1 MSNARPGGGLRL
13 QHRLTLIGLLPVAFF
28 GAVVTLVSVYAFQQI
43 SLNLVL
49 QRNAA
54 LAQVAAVGVANDL
67 HAYVRPLQTVA
78 SALTQHVGAP
88 DRQEQILREWAPFLD
103 SLEGGVALLDERGV
117 AIATTP
123 GHEQRKGLDYSFRS
137 YFQTTQAT
145 GHPVFSAVLAEKPS
159 GQDAVVISTPIS
171 NDDRFAGM
179 LIGVLFLAHHPWSN
193 NLEPLRTPQGGR
205 TYLVDTAGNVIS
217 HPDAARIGDTIKEDA
232 TLWQLAAEAQPA
244 SLLYDSPSSGERLV
258 VSYAPLPDVGW
269 GLIMEEPWRAILAP
283 TVPYQWAVGGLLT
296 LGVTLSMVLLVLSV
310 SRAIRPLTD
319 LIQEAIQV
327 STGAIF
333 HPLRAL
339 GPPEV
344 RMLIGV
350 FNRMVIRL
358 AEQQATLRRYA
369 IQVLESQEEERKRI
383 SRELHDET
391 VQDLVGL
398 VQRIQ
403 LCRGAMQ
410 RDPAAAR
417 QRLNEVQ
424 SLAEGA
430 LADVR
435 RMSNDLRPFILED
448 LGLSAALH
456 AVSEESA
463 AQMPAARVHCEI
475 VGDERRLSPELE
487 LTVFRVVQEALTN
500 VRKHAPAATQ
510 VNVTLYFEEW
520 GILVTV
526 EDNGPGFQPPDIQAL
541 ARHGHLGLAGMYE
554 RASLF
559 DGELSITSAPGE
571 GTTITLHL
579 PSPREREG

>member
-1 MSNARPGGGLRL
+1 MRELRL

-28 GAVVTLVSVYAFQQI
+28 GVVVTLVSIYAFQQI
-43 SLNLVL
+43 SLNLIL
-49 QRNAA
+49 QRNTA
-54 LAQVAAVGVANDL
+54 LVQVAAAGVANDL
-67 HAYVRPLQTVA
+67 NAYLGPLQTAA
-78 SALTQHVGAP
+78 SALARHVGAP
-88 DRQEQILREWAPFLD
+88 DRQEQVLREWAPFLD

-159 GQDAVVISTPIS
+159 GQDAVVISTPVS
-171 NDDRFAGM
+171 NDDEFAGV
-179 LIGVLFLAHHPWSN
+179 LIGVLFLGHHPWSR
-193 NLEPLRTPQGGR
+193 NLEPLRTPQGGQ
-205 TYLVDTAGNVIS
+205 TYLVDTTGNVIY
-217 HPDAARIGDTIKEDA
+217 HPDAARIGDSIEEDL
-232 TLWQLAAEAQPA
+232 TLSQLLAEGRPA
-244 SLLYDSPSSGERLV
+244 SLLYDSPFSGERVV
-258 VSYAPLPDVGW
+258 VSFAPLPDVGW

-296 LGVTLSMVLLVLSV
+296 LGVILSVALLVFSV
-310 SRAIRPLTD
+310 SRATRPLTD
-319 LIQEAIQV
+319 LVQEAMQV
-327 STGAIF
+327 STGATF
-333 HPLRAL
+333 HPLRAQ

-344 RMLIGV
+344 HTLIGV

-358 AEQQATLRRYA
+358 AEQQATLRQYA

-398 VQRIQ
+398 VQRIE
-403 LCRGAMQ
+403 LCRSAMQ
-410 RDPAAAR
+410 RDPTAAR
-417 QRLNEVQ
+417 QRLDELQ
-424 SLAEGA
+424 SLVEGA
-430 LADVR
+430 LADMR

-448 LGLSAALH
+448 LGLSAALQ

-463 AQMPAARVHCEI
+463 QYLPAARFHCEI
-475 VGDERRLSPELE
+475 VGDERRLAAELE

-500 VRKHAPAATQ
+500 IRKHTPGATQ

-520 GILVTV
+520 GVLVTV
-526 EDNGPGFQPPDIQAL
+526 EDNGSGFQSPDIQTL

-554 RASLF
+554 RANLF